1 MKSNSTGTT
10 AWDKQQAELWD
21 RIFQVTQDVADL
33 AGTVTDSRGGSVVRD
48 QMVEAAMGV
57 GLEVVRANASA
68 TRADFTKY
76 VAAAR
81 LSAIETDYWIRMVYM
96 LQQQDD
102 NQQEISSLITQYAAL
117 IDLLQRLSRSENPAS
132 AGLSRSETRPQQ
144 QGQTLRQEL
153 SRS

>member
-76 VAAAR
+76 VVAAR
-81 LSAIETDYWIRMVYM
+81 LSAIEADYWIRMVYM

-117 IDLLQRLSRSENPAS
+117 IDLLQRLSRSE
-132 AGLSRSETRPQQ
+132 TRPQQ